1 MDHAT
6 TPDRPLRIGFCLI
19 DGYALMSTSAA
30 VEPLRAAN
38 LLAGRT
44 LYDMRFIALAG
55 QEARSSAG
63 ALFECVAM
71 ADAGLDFDLVF
82 VVAGGD
88 PLELR
93 EPALNG
99 WLRRL
104 DRAGVRLGGIS
115 GGAAILAG
123 AGLLANRRF
132 TIHWQHFDALRAR
145 SADYLMERRL
155 FVIDR
160 DRYTCAGGVAPLD
173 MMHAIIAADHGADFA
188 RRISDWFIHTRV
200 RLADDPQKAGPAET
214 YGLTHPAL
222 VAALDLMT
230 NHIADPL
237 TLGQLAQLAGVGARQ
252 IQRLFA
258 DAMGVPMMRF
268 YRDLRLEK
276 AEELLRQ
283 SALPVAEIA
292 LATGF
297 VNVAHFTRAFRERA
311 GMAPASWR
319 RTGRG

>member
-30 VEPLRAAN
+30 IEPLRAAN

-44 LYDMRFIALAG
+44 LYDMRFIALSG
-55 QEARSSAG
+55 QVSRSSAG

-71 ADAGLDFDLVF
+71 NEAGLDFDLVF

-93 EPALNG
+93 EPALQA

-188 RRISDWFIHTRV
+188 RQISDWFIHTRV
-200 RLADDPQKAGPAET
+200 RLADDPQKAGPAEK

-237 TLGQLAQLAGVGARQ
+237 TLAQLAQLAGVGARQ
-252 IQRLFA
+252 IQRLFVGE
-258 DAMGVPMMRF
+258 MGVPMMRF

-319 RTGRG
+319 RAGRG

>member
-1 MDHAT
+1 MDRAT
-6 TPDRPLRIGFCLI
+6 TPDRPQRIGFCLI

-30 VEPLRAAN
+30 IEPLRAAN

-55 QEARSSAG
+55 QEARSSVG

-71 ADAGLDFDLVF
+71 SEAGLDFDLVF

-115 GGAAILAG
+115 GGAAILAD

-200 RLADDPQKAGPAET
+200 RVADDPQKAGPAEA

-237 TLGQLAQLAGVGARQ
+237 TLSQLAQLAGVGARQ

-258 DAMGVPMMRF
+258 GEMGVPMMRF

-319 RTGRG
+319 RAGRG